1 MKVILNLKKKLIDVQ
16 NEILDLLLV
25 PFWNR

>member
-1 MKVILNLKKKLIDVQ
+1 MNYFIKIKKAFKNVQ
-16 NEILDLLLV
+16 NEILDLFLV